1 MLKEM
6 EWMTINNILLEL
18 YAQNNLDQLSLKL
31 MRVLRMLIPYTKG
44 YLILL
49 NNQGKIQEP
58 ESCFIG
64 LTEKEKREYIPEYY
78 HKDYLQYLYD
88 LSEETR
94 VYKDTDI
101 IDEERR
107 CRTEFF
113 RKFLQPADIPY
124 GCGILIHH
132 QGELMAV
139 FNLFR
144 SSQLGDFSDK
154 DLEILNILKNH
165 IKNMIVQVTC
175 LNQRDHLVEQCF
187 QETAERYSL
196 TERESE
202 VMRLLSRGMS
212 NHEICDQLTVSLS
225 TVKKHIYNLFNKTQ
239 VRSRTQLI
247 NLLYQQ

>member
-64 LTEKEKREYIPEYY
+64 LTEKEKREYIQEYY

-101 IDEERR
+101 IDEE
-107 CRTEFF
+107 
-113 RKFLQPADIPY
+113 
-124 GCGILIHH
+124 
-132 QGELMAV
+132 
-139 FNLFR
+139 
-144 SSQLGDFSDK
+144 
-154 DLEILNILKNH
+154 
-165 IKNMIVQVTC
+165 
-175 LNQRDHLVEQCF
+175 
-187 QETAERYSL
+187 
-196 TERESE
+196 
-202 VMRLLSRGMS
+202 
-212 NHEICDQLTVSLS
+212 
-225 TVKKHIYNLFNKTQ
+225 
-239 VRSRTQLI
+239 
-247 NLLYQQ
+247 